1 MHFLNRTDAALQL
14 AEQLQDWK
22 LTHPLVLGIPRGGM
36 VLASV
41 LADQI
46 GAELDIVLSRKL
58 PAPGQ
63 PELAMGAISEDGNI
77 VWNEDVTQLLP
88 LTLPEIEAVRDQ
100 EIAEIDRRRSLFRRH
115 RPKAAIAGRSVIV
128 TDDGIATGATMIAAL
143 QDLRHQQPR
152 ELIVAVPVAATSRL
166 EEVRRW
172 CDRAVCLFDTEEFFA
187 VGQFYHDFRPVEDGE
202 VVMLLEK
209 AVAAKTGRS

>member
-1 MHFLNRTDAALQL
+1 MNFLNRTDAALQL
-14 AEQLQDWK
+14 AELLHELK
-22 LTHPLVLGIPRGGM
+22 LTNPLVLGIPRGGM
-36 VLASV
+36 VLAAV
-41 LADQI
+41 LAEQV

-77 VWNEDVTQLLP
+77 VWNEDVTRLLH
-88 LTLPEIEAVRDQ
+88 LSIPEIEAVRDR
-100 EIAEIDRRRSLFRRH
+100 EIAEIDRRRTLFRRH
-115 RPKAAIAGRSVIV
+115 RPKALVAGRSVIV

-172 CDRAVCLFDTEEFFA
+172 CDRAVCLFDTEDFYA
-187 VGQFYHDFRPVEDGE
+187 VGQFYQDFRPVEDDE
-202 VVMLLEK
+202 VVMLLK
-209 AVAAKTGRS
+209 NGVAANPGRS

>member
-1 MHFLNRTDAALQL
+1 MKFLNRTDAALQL
-14 AEQLQDWK
+14 AEQLQELK
-22 LTHPLVLGIPRGGM
+22 LASPLVLGIPRGGM
-36 VLASV
+36 VLAAV
-41 LADQI
+41 LAEQI

-63 PELAMGAISEDGNI
+63 PELAMGAITEDGNI
-77 VWNEDVTQLLP
+77 VWNEDVTQLLH
-88 LTLPEIEAVRDQ
+88 LSIPEIEAVRDQ
-100 EIAEIDRRRSLFRRH
+100 EMTEISRRRSLFRRH

-128 TDDGIATGATMIAAL
+128 TDDGIATGATMIADL

-166 EEVRRW
+166 DEVRRW
-172 CDRAVCLFDTEEFFA
+172 CDRAVCLYDTEDFYA
-187 VGQFYHDFRPVEDGE
+187 VGQFYHDFRPVEDDE

-209 AVAAKTGRS
+209 CMEAKTGQT